1 MYSID
6 IRKIIVIIYSK
17 TRSLRKVA
25 ALTNISKST
34 ISRWSHN
41 ILPLIRTEK
50 RNIKLPLII
59 NAIETILKLHPF
71 SSVDHIKTHINNFCK
86 IKCSSS
92 LIRTV
97 MKKHMNLVYKNPK
110 FIPCPNEKMIKDKTT
125 IFCDEFTKLI
135 NKHPTQKIVSLD
147 EVGFSSRV
155 RPLKAWYKKSKI
167 NYIKYKP
174 NINSINKSVCS
185 CVTSTGDIIFNIQD
199 KPYTKITFLDFLK
212 TLNFPENT
220 IILLDNVSFHHSKI
234 IKNYASDKKWNLLY
248 IPPYSPWFNPIENV
262 FSIIKNHYRKNKDI
276 NMSFNNITSDII
288 INCINSMIRKVNNRF
303 TIF

>member
-6 IRKIIVIIYSK
+6 VRKIIVILYSK
-17 TRSLRKVA
+17 TGSLRKVA

-41 ILPLIRTEK
+41 LFPMIKKEK
-50 RNIKLPLII
+50 RDIKLPLII
-59 NAIETILKLHPF
+59 NSIETILKLQQF
-71 SSVDHIKTHINNFCK
+71 SSVDEIKTYIKNFCK
-86 IKCSSS
+86 INCSNS

-110 FIPCPNEKMIKDKTT
+110 FIPCPNEKMIKDKTK
-125 IFCDEFTKLI
+125 IFCDEFIKLI
-135 NKHPTQKIVSLD
+135 NKNLKQTNVSLD

-174 NINSINKSVCS
+174 NVNSINKSVCS
-185 CVTSTGDIIFNIQD
+185 CVTSKGNIIFNIQN
-199 KPYTKITFLDFLK
+199 KPYTKITFLNFLK
-212 TLNFPENT
+212 TLNFSENT

-234 IKNYASDKKWNLLY
+234 IKNYDIDKKWNLMY

-262 FSIIKNHYRKNKDI
+262 FSVIKNHYRKNKDI
-276 NMSFNNITSDII
+276 NLAFNNITSDII
-288 INCINSMIRKVNNRF
+288 INCINSMIKKVNNNF
-303 TIF
+303 TVF